1 MSDKGSRV
9 VVIGGGGAGLA
20 CALSLLDAYRA
31 RGGTVGP
38 GGLEVTVLESR
49 EQLGGRIG
57 SERHG
62 GFSIETGPATLQ
74 EGAAGLNEL
83 IERVGLREEQV
94 FSAEQASRRY
104 LYRAG
109 RLRRLPGKPTE
120 VLFSD
125 ALSVAARLRLVC
137 EPLIVPKKPDADG
150 TQPDESVAAFGRR
163 RLGSHVTEELL
174 DPFLS
179 GIFAGDIEKLSMRS
193 ALPRIWQMEAE
204 HHSLFKA
211 LRRRQAEAAS
221 RVKAGGTPA
230 ALPRLFGFRQ
240 GVGQLAAALG
250 RSITEAGGVIRLST
264 SAQALLRRGGD
275 RAGYEVVLG
284 GDGGG
289 ERLAAEQVVL
299 ALPPPDAATLAATL
313 SPELGRAYQAI
324 PMASVVAISL
334 AWPREQVPHPLD
346 GFGFLIPRREGL
358 LLLGTLF
365 MTSILP
371 DYDQAPKGQ
380 VVLRALYGGAHHP
393 DVVNLDDGALLE
405 QVRRDLKV
413 TLGILTEPRFIHIQ
427 RWPRAIEQYLIG
439 HSTRVAEIEARLAE
453 LPGLSAT
460 GAAFRG
466 VSVPD
471 VLRQGQE
478 LGSRLAAALPME

>member
-1 MSDKGSRV
+1 MKDQGTRV

-20 CALSLLDAYRA
+20 CALSLLDTYKA
-31 RGGTVGP
+31 RGGVIGR
-38 GGLEVTVLESR
+38 GGLELTVLEAR

-74 EGAAGLNEL
+74 EGSPGLSEL
-83 IERVGLREEQV
+83 LQRIGLRDEQV
-94 FSAEQASRRY
+94 FSSDQASRRY
-104 LYRAG
+104 VFRAG
-109 RLRRLPGKPTE
+109 ALRRLPSKPSE

-125 ALSVAARLRLVC
+125 ALSIPARLRLLW
-137 EPLIVPKKPDADG
+137 EPLVAPAKPDAAE
-150 TQPDESVAAFGRR
+150 PDESVAAFGRR
-163 RLGSHVTEELL
+163 RLGSRVTSELI

-193 ALPRIWQMEAE
+193 ALPRLWQMEAE
-204 HHSLFKA
+204 HRSLFKA
-211 LRRRQAEAAS
+211 LRRKQAEAAS
-221 RVKAGGTPA
+221 RVKAGGAPT

-240 GVGQLAAALG
+240 GIGQLAAALG
-250 RSITEAGGVIRLST
+250 RSVTEAGGVIRLST
-264 SAQALLRRGGD
+264 SAQAIKRAEGG
-275 RAGYEVVLG
+275 AGYEVILA

-289 ERLAAEQVVL
+289 ERLPADQVVL
-299 ALPPPDAATLAATL
+299 ALPPPDAAVLAATL
-313 SPELGRAYQAI
+313 DPALGAAYQEI

-346 GFGFLIPRREGL
+346 GFGFLIPRHEGL

-380 VVLRALYGGAHHP
+380 VVLRALYGGAHHAE
-393 DVVNLDDGALLE
+393 VVNLDDGALLE

-427 RWPRAIEQYLIG
+427 RWPRAIEQYLVG
-439 HSTRVAEIEARLAE
+439 HAARVATLEARLGE

-478 LGSRLAAALPME
+478 LGARLAGELPLPG

>member
-1 MSDKGSRV
+1 MKDQGTRV

-20 CALSLLDAYRA
+20 CALSLLDTYKA
-31 RGGTVGP
+31 RGGVIGR
-38 GGLEVTVLESR
+38 GGLELTVLEAR

-74 EGAAGLNEL
+74 EGSPGLSEL
-83 IERVGLREEQV
+83 LQRIGLRDEQV
-94 FSAEQASRRY
+94 FSSDQASRRY
-104 LYRAG
+104 VFRAG
-109 RLRRLPGKPTE
+109 ALRRLPSKPSE

-125 ALSVAARLRLVC
+125 ALSIPARLRLLW
-137 EPLIVPKKPDADG
+137 EPLVAPARPDAAE
-150 TQPDESVAAFGRR
+150 PDESVAAFGRR
-163 RLGSHVTEELL
+163 RLGSRVTSELI

-193 ALPRIWQMEAE
+193 ALPRLWQMEAE
-204 HHSLFKA
+204 HRSLFKA
-211 LRRRQAEAAS
+211 LRRKQAEAAS
-221 RVKAGGTPA
+221 RVKAGGAPT

-240 GVGQLAAALG
+240 GIGQLAAALG
-250 RSITEAGGVIRLST
+250 RSVTEAGGVIRLST
-264 SAQALLRRGGD
+264 SAQAIKRAEGG
-275 RAGYEVVLG
+275 AGYEVILA

-289 ERLAAEQVVL
+289 ERLPADQVVL
-299 ALPPPDAATLAATL
+299 ALPPPDAAVLAATL
-313 SPELGRAYQAI
+313 DPALGAAYQEI

-346 GFGFLIPRREGL
+346 GFGFLIPRHEGL

-380 VVLRALYGGAHHP
+380 VVLRALYGGAHHAE
-393 DVVNLDDGALLE
+393 VVNLDDGALLE

-427 RWPRAIEQYLIG
+427 RWPRAIEQYLVG
-439 HSTRVAEIEARLAE
+439 HAARVATLEARLGE

-478 LGSRLAAALPME
+478 LGARLAGELPLPG

>member
-1 MSDKGSRV
+1 MKDQGTRV

-20 CALSLLDAYRA
+20 CALSLLDTYKA
-31 RGGTVGP
+31 RGGVIGR
-38 GGLEVTVLESR
+38 GGLELTVLEAR

-74 EGAAGLNEL
+74 EGSPGLSEL
-83 IERVGLREEQV
+83 LQRIGLRDEQV
-94 FSAEQASRRY
+94 FSSDQASRRY
-104 LYRAG
+104 VFRAG
-109 RLRRLPGKPTE
+109 ALRRLPSKPSE

-125 ALSVAARLRLVC
+125 ALSIPARLRLLW
-137 EPLIVPKKPDADG
+137 EPLVAPARPDAAE
-150 TQPDESVAAFGRR
+150 PDESVAAFGRR
-163 RLGSHVTEELL
+163 RLGSRVTSELI

-193 ALPRIWQMEAE
+193 ALPRLWQMEAE
-204 HHSLFKA
+204 HRSLFKA
-211 LRRRQAEAAS
+211 LRRKQAEAAS
-221 RVKAGGTPA
+221 RVKAGGAPT

-240 GVGQLAAALG
+240 GIGQLAAALG
-250 RSITEAGGVIRLST
+250 RSVTEAGGVIRLST
-264 SAQALLRRGGD
+264 SAQAIKRAEGG
-275 RAGYEVVLG
+275 AGDEVILA

-289 ERLAAEQVVL
+289 ERLPADQVVL
-299 ALPPPDAATLAATL
+299 ALPPPDAAVLAATL
-313 SPELGRAYQAI
+313 DPALGAAYQEI

-346 GFGFLIPRREGL
+346 GFGFLIPRHEGL

-380 VVLRALYGGAHHP
+380 VVLRALYGGAHHAE
-393 DVVNLDDGALLE
+393 VVNLDDGALLE

-427 RWPRAIEQYLIG
+427 RWPRAIEQYLVG
-439 HSTRVAEIEARLAE
+439 HAARVATLEARLGE

-478 LGSRLAAALPME
+478 LGARLAGELPLPG

>member
-1 MSDKGSRV
+1 MKDQGTRV

-20 CALSLLDAYRA
+20 CALSLLDTYKA
-31 RGGTVGP
+31 RGGVIGR
-38 GGLEVTVLESR
+38 GGLELTVLEAR

-74 EGAAGLNEL
+74 EGSPGLSEL
-83 IERVGLREEQV
+83 LQRIGLRDEQV
-94 FSAEQASRRY
+94 FSSDQASRRY
-104 LYRAG
+104 VFRAG
-109 RLRRLPGKPTE
+109 ALRRLPSKPSE

-125 ALSVAARLRLVC
+125 ALSIPARLRLLW
-137 EPLIVPKKPDADG
+137 EPLVAPARPDAAE
-150 TQPDESVAAFGRR
+150 PDESVAAFGRR
-163 RLGSHVTEELL
+163 RLGSRVTSELI

-193 ALPRIWQMEAE
+193 ALPRLWQMEAE
-204 HHSLFKA
+204 HRSLFKA
-211 LRRRQAEAAS
+211 LRRKQAEAAS
-221 RVKAGGTPA
+221 RVKAGGAPT

-240 GVGQLAAALG
+240 GIGQLAAALG
-250 RSITEAGGVIRLST
+250 RSVTEAGGVIRLST
-264 SAQALLRRGGD
+264 SAQAIKRAEGG
-275 RAGYEVVLG
+275 AGYEVILA

-289 ERLAAEQVVL
+289 ERLPAEQVVL
-299 ALPPPDAATLAATL
+299 ALPPPDAAVLAATL
-313 SPELGRAYQAI
+313 DPALGAAYQEI

-346 GFGFLIPRREGL
+346 GFGFLIPRHEGL

-380 VVLRALYGGAHHP
+380 VVLRALYGGAHHAE
-393 DVVNLDDGALLE
+393 VVNLDDGALLE

-427 RWPRAIEQYLIG
+427 RWPRAIEQYLVG
-439 HSTRVAEIEARLAE
+439 HAARVATLEARLGG

-478 LGSRLAAALPME
+478 LGARLAGELPLPG

>member
-1 MSDKGSRV
+1 MKDQGTRV
-9 VVIGGGGAGLA
+9 VVIGGGGAGLS

-31 RGGTVGP
+31 RGGVIGK
-38 GGLEVTVLESR
+38 GGLQLTVLEAR

-74 EGAAGLNEL
+74 EGSPGLGEL
-83 IERVGLREEQV
+83 LQRIGLREDQV
-94 FSAEQASRRY
+94 FSSDQASRRY
-104 LYRAG
+104 VFRAG
-109 RLRRLPGKPTE
+109 ALRRLPSKPTE

-125 ALSVAARLRLVC
+125 ALSIPARLRLIW
-137 EPLIVPKKPDADG
+137 EPLIAPARPEAAA
-150 TQPDESVAAFGRR
+150 DESVAAFGRR
-163 RLGSHVTEELL
+163 RLGSRVTSELI
-174 DPFLS
+174 DPFMS
-179 GIFAGDIEKLSMRS
+179 GIFAGDIEKLSLRS
-193 ALPRIWQMEAE
+193 TLPRLWQMEAE
-204 HHSLFKA
+204 HRSLFKA
-211 LRRRQAEAAS
+211 LKHKQAEAAS
-221 RVKAGGTPA
+221 RVKAGGAPS

-240 GVGQLAAALG
+240 GIGQLAAALG
-250 RSITEAGGVIRLST
+250 RSVVEAGGTIRLST
-264 SAQALLRRGGD
+264 AAQALRRAPGGG
-275 RAGYEVVLG
+275 AGYEVILA

-289 ERLAAEQVVL
+289 ERLPAERVVL
-299 ALPPPDAATLAATL
+299 ALPPPDAAALTATL
-313 SPELGRAYQAI
+313 DPALGAAYQGI

-380 VVLRALYGGAHHP
+380 VVLRAIYGGAHHAE
-393 DVVNLDDGALLE
+393 VVNLDDGALLE

-439 HSTRVAEIEARLAE
+439 HAGRIAALEARLGE
-453 LPGLSAT
+453 LPGLAAT

-478 LGSRLAAALPME
+478 LGARLAGELPLPG

>member
-1 MSDKGSRV
+1 MKDQGTRV

-20 CALSLLDAYRA
+20 CALSLLDTYKA
-31 RGGTVGP
+31 RGGVIGR
-38 GGLEVTVLESR
+38 GGLELTVLEAR

-74 EGAAGLNEL
+74 EGSPGLSEL
-83 IERVGLREEQV
+83 LQRIGLRDEQV
-94 FSAEQASRRY
+94 FSSDQASRRY
-104 LYRAG
+104 VFRAG
-109 RLRRLPGKPTE
+109 ALRRLPSKPSE

-125 ALSVAARLRLVC
+125 ALSIPARLRLLW
-137 EPLIVPKKPDADG
+137 EPLVAPARPDAAE
-150 TQPDESVAAFGRR
+150 PDESVAAFGRR
-163 RLGSHVTEELL
+163 RLGSRVTSELI

-193 ALPRIWQMEAE
+193 ALPRLWQMEAE
-204 HHSLFKA
+204 HRSLFKA
-211 LRRRQAEAAS
+211 LRRKQAEAAS
-221 RVKAGGTPA
+221 RVKAGGAPT

-240 GVGQLAAALG
+240 GIGQLAAALG
-250 RSITEAGGVIRLST
+250 RSVTEAGGVIRLST
-264 SAQALLRRGGD
+264 SAQAIKRAEGG
-275 RAGYEVVLG
+275 AGYEVILA

-289 ERLAAEQVVL
+289 ERLPADQVVL
-299 ALPPPDAATLAATL
+299 ALPPPDAAVLAATL
-313 SPELGRAYQAI
+313 DPALGAAYQEI

-346 GFGFLIPRREGL
+346 GFGFLIPRHEGL

-380 VVLRALYGGAHHP
+380 VVLRALYGGAHHAE
-393 DVVNLDDGALLE
+393 VVNLDDGALLE

-427 RWPRAIEQYLIG
+427 RWPRAIEQYLVG
-439 HSTRVAEIEARLAE
+439 HAARVATLEARLGE

-478 LGSRLAAALPME
+478 LGARLGAELPLPG

>member
-1 MSDKGSRV
+1 MKDQGTRV

-20 CALSLLDAYRA
+20 CALSLLDTYKA
-31 RGGTVGP
+31 RGGLVGK
-38 GGLEVTVLESR
+38 GGLELTVLEAR

-74 EGAAGLNEL
+74 EGSPGLGEL
-83 IERVGLREEQV
+83 LQRIGLRDEQV
-94 FSAEQASRRY
+94 FSSDQANRRY
-104 LYRAG
+104 IFRAG
-109 RLRRLPGKPTE
+109 ALRRLPSKPSE

-125 ALSVAARLRLVC
+125 ALSIPARLRLIW
-137 EPLIVPKKPDADG
+137 EPLIAPAKPDAAEL
-150 TQPDESVAAFGRR
+150 DESVAAFGRR
-163 RLGSHVTEELL
+163 RLGSRVTSELI

-193 ALPRIWQMEAE
+193 ALPRLWQMEAE
-204 HHSLFKA
+204 HRSLFKA
-211 LRRRQAEAAS
+211 LRRKQAEAAS
-221 RVKAGGTPA
+221 RVKAGGAPT

-240 GVGQLAAALG
+240 GIGQLTAALG
-250 RSITEAGGVIRLST
+250 RSITEAGGIIRLST
-264 SAQALLRRGGD
+264 SAQAIKRAEGGP
-275 RAGYEVVLG
+275 GYEVILA

-289 ERLAAEQVVL
+289 ERLPAERVVL
-299 ALPPPDAATLAATL
+299 ALPPPDAAVLAATL
-313 SPELGRAYQAI
+313 DSALGAAYKEI

-380 VVLRALYGGAHHP
+380 VVLRALYGGTHHAE
-393 DVVNLDDGALLE
+393 VVNLDDGALLE

-427 RWPRAIEQYLIG
+427 RWPRAIEQYLVG
-439 HSTRVAEIEARLAE
+439 HAGRVATLEARLGE

-478 LGSRLAAALPME
+478 LGARLGAELPIAG

>member
-1 MSDKGSRV
+1 MKDQGTRV

-20 CALSLLDAYRA
+20 CALSLLDTYKA
-31 RGGTVGP
+31 RGGIIGK
-38 GGLEVTVLESR
+38 GGLELTVLEAR

-74 EGAAGLNEL
+74 EGSPGLGEL
-83 IERVGLREEQV
+83 LQRIGLRDEQV
-94 FSAEQASRRY
+94 FSSDQASRRY
-104 LYRAG
+104 IFRSGA
-109 RLRRLPGKPTE
+109 LRRLPSKPSE

-125 ALSVAARLRLVC
+125 ALSIPARLRLLW
-137 EPLIVPKKPDADG
+137 EPLIAPAKPDAAEL
-150 TQPDESVAAFGRR
+150 DESVAAFGRR
-163 RLGSHVTEELL
+163 RLGSRVTSELI

-179 GIFAGDIEKLSMRS
+179 GIFAGDIEKLSLRS
-193 ALPRIWQMEAE
+193 TLPRLWQMEAE
-204 HHSLFKA
+204 HRSLFKA
-211 LRRRQAEAAS
+211 LRRKQAESAS
-221 RVKAGGTPA
+221 RVKAGGAPT

-240 GVGQLAAALG
+240 GIGQLPAALG
-250 RSITEAGGVIRLST
+250 RSVTEAGGVIRLST
-264 SAQALLRRGGD
+264 SAQAIK
-275 RAGYEVVLG
+275 RAESGSGYEVILA

-289 ERLAAEQVVL
+289 ERLPAEQVVL
-299 ALPPPDAATLAATL
+299 ALPPPDAAVLAATL
-313 SPELGRAYQAI
+313 DPELGAAYKEI

-380 VVLRALYGGAHHP
+380 VVLRALYGGAHHAE
-393 DVVNLDDGALLE
+393 VVNLDDGALLE

-427 RWPRAIEQYLIG
+427 RWPRAIEQYLVG
-439 HSTRVAEIEARLAE
+439 HAARVATLEARLGG

-478 LGSRLAAALPME
+478 LGARLAAELPLPG